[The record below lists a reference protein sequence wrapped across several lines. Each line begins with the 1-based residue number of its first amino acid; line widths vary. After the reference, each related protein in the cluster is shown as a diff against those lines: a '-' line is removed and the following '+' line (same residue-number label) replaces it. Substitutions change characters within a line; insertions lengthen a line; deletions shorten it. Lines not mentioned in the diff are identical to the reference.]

1 MRHKNH
7 ERSGGLLMGA
17 LFPTYNRWDI
27 AIESAKGTKVIAK
40 DGKEYLDFVAG
51 IAVCNL
57 GHRHPVIQK
66 AIENQ
71 LKKVWHVSNLFQ
83 NELQEETAQLL
94 VQHCDGDAVF
104 FCNSGAEANEAA
116 LKLARKYTGRSKV
129 ITFKQ
134 SFHGRTFATMSATGQ
149 EKIYKGFGPLLPEFI
164 HLPFN
169 DIAMLEQKMNEQVAA
184 VMVEIVQGEGGVI
197 PANESFLK
205 KIAELCSRYGSLFIV
220 DEVQTGIGR
229 TGKAFAYQH
238 YDISPDIITVAKG
251 LGSGFPV
258 GAMIGKEFLRNSFTA
273 GVHGS
278 TFGGNPLAMAA
289 AKATLEVIFE
299 EKFLQEVSE
308 KGEYFLQKLKE
319 VLKDIDVVK
328 EVRGLGLMIGI
339 ECKHDVTQLIKNIHA
354 NGLLVLTAGPNV
366 IRLLP
371 PLVVRTDE
379 IDEAVKIIQ
388 YTFIKEHVAANE

>member
-1 MRHKNH
+1 
-7 ERSGGLLMGA
+7 MGA

-27 AIESAKGTKVIAK
+27 SIESAEGAKVVTK
-40 DGKEYLDFVAG
+40 DGKQYLDFVAG

-57 GHRHPVIQK
+57 GHRHPVVQK
-66 AIENQ
+66 AIEAQ
-71 LKKVWHVSNLFQ
+71 LNRVWHVSNLFT
-83 NELQEETAQLL
+83 NDLQEEVAQLL
-94 VQHCDGDAVF
+94 VEHSCGEYVF

-116 LKLARKYTGRSKV
+116 LKLARKHTGRSKV
-129 ITFKQ
+129 ITFQQ

-149 EKIYKGFGPLLPEFI
+149 EKVYKGFGPLLPEFV

-169 DIAMLEQKMNEQVAA
+169 DIDTLEKEMDEHVAA
-184 VMVEIVQGEGGVI
+184 IMVEIVQGEGGVRQATA
-197 PANESFLK
+197 PFLQ
-205 KIAELCSRYGSLFIV
+205 KIVQLCEQYGALFIV

-238 YDISPDIITVAKG
+238 FDIEPDIITTAKG

-258 GAMIGKEFLRNSFTA
+258 GAMIGKPFLRDSFTA

-289 AKATLEVIFE
+289 AKATLQVIFQE
-299 EKFLQEVSE
+299 SFLQEVQE
-308 KGEYFLQKLKE
+308 KGAYFIKRLQSALTGI
-319 VLKDIDVVK
+319 DIVK
-328 EVRGLGLMIGI
+328 EVRGLGLMVGI
-339 ECKHDVTQLIKNIHA
+339 ECKQDITKLIPLIHK

-371 PLVVRTDE
+371 PLIVTKEELDMAVDVLQRTLIE
-379 IDEAVKIIQ
+379 ES
-388 YTFIKEHVAANE
+388 VAAN

>member
-1 MRHKNH
+1 
-7 ERSGGLLMGA
+7 MGA

-27 AIESAKGTKVIAK
+27 SIESAEGAKVVTK
-40 DGKEYLDFVAG
+40 DGKQYLDFVAG

-57 GHRHPVIQK
+57 GHRHPVVQK
-66 AIENQ
+66 AIEAQ
-71 LKKVWHVSNLFQ
+71 LNRVWHVSNLFT
-83 NELQEETAQLL
+83 NDLQEEVAQLL
-94 VQHCDGDAVF
+94 VEHSCGEYVF

-116 LKLARKYTGRSKV
+116 LKLARKHTGRSKV
-129 ITFKQ
+129 ITFQQ

-149 EKIYKGFGPLLPEFI
+149 EKVYKGFGPLLPEFV

-169 DIAMLEQKMNEQVAA
+169 DIDTLEKEMDEHVAA
-184 VMVEIVQGEGGVI
+184 IMVEIVQGEGGVRQATA
-197 PANESFLK
+197 PFLQ
-205 KIAELCSRYGSLFIV
+205 KIVQLCEQYGALFIV

-238 YDISPDIITVAKG
+238 FDIEPDIITTAKG

-258 GAMIGKEFLRNSFTA
+258 GAMIGKPFLRDSFTA

-289 AKATLEVIFE
+289 AKATLQVIFQE
-299 EKFLQEVSE
+299 SFLQEVQE
-308 KGEYFLQKLKE
+308 KGAYFIKRLQAALTGI
-319 VLKDIDVVK
+319 DIVK
-328 EVRGLGLMIGI
+328 EVRGLGLMVGI
-339 ECKHDVTQLIKNIHA
+339 ECKQDITKLIPLIHK

-371 PLVVRTDE
+371 PLIVTKEELDMAVDVLQRTLIE
-379 IDEAVKIIQ
+379 ES
-388 YTFIKEHVAANE
+388 VAAN

>member
-1 MRHKNH
+1 
-7 ERSGGLLMGA
+7 MGA

-27 AIESAKGTKVIAK
+27 SIESAEGANVVAK
-40 DGKEYLDFVAG
+40 DGKQYLDFVAG

-57 GHRHPVIQK
+57 GHRHPVVQK
-66 AIENQ
+66 AIEAQ
-71 LKKVWHVSNLFQ
+71 LNRVWHVSNLFT
-83 NELQEETAQLL
+83 NDLQEEVAQLL
-94 VQHCDGDAVF
+94 VEHSCGEYVF

-116 LKLARKYTGRSKV
+116 LKLARKHTGRSKV
-129 ITFKQ
+129 ITFQQ

-149 EKIYKGFGPLLPEFI
+149 EKVYKGFGPLLPEFV

-169 DIAMLEQKMNEQVAA
+169 DIDTLEKEMDEHVAA
-184 VMVEIVQGEGGVI
+184 IMVEIVQGEGGVRQATA
-197 PANESFLK
+197 PFLQ
-205 KIAELCSRYGSLFIV
+205 KIVQLCEQYGALFIV

-238 YDISPDIITVAKG
+238 FDIEPDIITTAKG

-258 GAMIGKEFLRNSFTA
+258 GAMIGKPFLRDSFTA

-289 AKATLEVIFE
+289 AKATLQVIFQE
-299 EKFLQEVSE
+299 SFLQEVQE
-308 KGEYFLQKLKE
+308 KGAYFIKRLQAALTGI
-319 VLKDIDVVK
+319 DIVK
-328 EVRGLGLMIGI
+328 EVRGLGLMVGI
-339 ECKHDVTQLIKNIHA
+339 ECKQDITKLIPLIHK

-371 PLVVRTDE
+371 PLIVTKEELDMAVDVLQRTLIE
-379 IDEAVKIIQ
+379 ES
-388 YTFIKEHVAANE
+388 VAAN